1 MNTMVMSVGQLER
14 SLSQQIQALYYE
26 RLGHRPSKVTCQLF
40 DEKLAIVIEDS
51 ITQPEQLL
59 QKEGQ
64 EALVEQVR
72 ADLNSAMQAQ
82 LKNTI
87 ASILSTEVLDIMAN
101 STLETGRTGIIAVL
115 DRTPQVRNPES
126 IPKSKHRHQTNDDRD
141 GQVAQTQAD

>member
-1 MNTMVMSVGQLER
+1 MNTVILSVGQLER
-14 SLSQQIQALYYE
+14 NLSQQIQALYYN

-59 QKEGQ
+59 QQGGQ

-72 ADLNSAMQAQ
+72 ADLNTAMQAQ
-82 LKNTI
+82 LKATI
-87 ASILSTEVLDIMAN
+87 ASILSIDVVDIMTN

-115 DRTPQVRNPES
+115 ADTPQVRNPDS
-126 IPKSKHRHQTNDDRD
+126 IPKSKHRHAMNGSMTSSERSE
-141 GQVAQTQAD
+141 